1 MPRLKE
7 IDMDKRRFGYGMY
20 IVIALAI
27 LLTLFYDT
35 FQPRSIETVAV
46 ISGMGIEKGQDKALK
61 FTVQIIK
68 PGAGSSSDGNDASS
82 VTISANG
89 DTVSEACEDL
99 VAKTGSVLFWS
110 HCAVVIIKKDLA
122 KTDDMVKHLDLF
134 FRSSNFRNTSAVIF
148 SDESPQDVLEAT
160 TLSETVSA
168 FGIRKLMDDQEY
180 ESNSVYTTVKR
191 FVKDYYSQS
200 GCGVVTGVELV
211 ELGNSGSDTD
221 ESRTER
227 SVSLG
232 NVSIVKDG
240 KYVDVLNDEEF
251 NGYKWLTDTMRA
263 RTVTLTDVTLES
275 ENNEKNDLGF
285 TLFRGNTR
293 IKPIY
298 DNGKY
303 ILKVTVSA
311 TAELIYVKNELQSK
325 NISTYKLNKRYEEM
339 GKLVAQNI
347 QYEMRQALDKMAL
360 KDCDFCGIDDIF
372 YSYLGK
378 QWNGDKYENI
388 EQMLDDIEFEMEYD
402 ITVTSGGLNKRY
414 KLKNLK

>member
-1 MPRLKE
+1 ME
-7 IDMDKRRFGYGMY
+7 KRRFGYGLY
-20 IVIALAI
+20 IVVGLTI

-46 ISGMGIEKGQDKALK
+46 ISGMGIEKGQDSNLK
-61 FTVQIIK
+61 LTVQIIK
-68 PGAGSSSDGNDASS
+68 PGTGNSSDGNDASS

-89 DTVSEACEDL
+89 NTVSEACEDL

-122 KTDDMVKHLDLF
+122 EDEDMVKHLDLF

-148 SDESPQDVLEAT
+148 SDESPLKVLEAT

-180 ESNSVYTTVKR
+180 ESNCVYTTVKR
-191 FVKDYYSQS
+191 FIKDYYSQS

-211 ELGNSGSDTD
+211 ELGSSATD
-221 ESRTER
+221 ESESQTEK
-227 SVSLG
+227 SVSIG
-232 NVSIVKDG
+232 AVSIVKDG
-240 KYVDVLNDEEF
+240 KFVDELNDSEF
-251 NGYKWLTDTMRA
+251 NGYKWLSDTMRA

-285 TLFRGNTR
+285 TLFRGNTTL
-293 IKPIY
+293 KPIY

-303 ILKVTVSA
+303 ILKITLSA

-325 NISTYKLNKRYEEM
+325 NISSYKLNKRYEEIST
-339 GKLVAQNI
+339 LIARNI
-347 QYEMRQALDKMAL
+347 QSEINSTLDKMSL
-360 KDCDFCGIDDIF
+360 TDCDFCNIEDLF

-378 QWNGDKYENI
+378 KWNKDLFVDTRDMLNNI
-388 EQMLDDIEFEMEYD
+388 NFEIEYD